1 MRLFSRGSEAEEG
14 AIGQEVT
21 GTSKYSE
28 GCLGDEAR
36 PQRDFVRATT
46 EGPKRS
52 RRQLRLFRRQVKY
65 ALGGLLIG
73 RLEVPMTMTYPSSTA
88 SSDVASYG
96 GFVDAVGGIATVVLA
111 IIGLAGVKPDIMVSI
126 ATVVFGA
133 ALLIQ
138 GGAMLT
144 EFALIDA
151 PESGAPATGGGIS
164 ALFLV
169 GFGGIVLGI
178 LALLGVFAPVL
189 TSVSAIAFG
198 AALVISSTAVW
209 QLLTSRSI
217 EARFQARSPMLRV
230 MASEVAAGSAG
241 LQAMAGLAVIVL
253 GILAVAGVFTA
264 NLTLIAF
271 LVAGAAIVLTGSTL
285 SGTMMGFMRPSGV
298 TASPRVSERAL

>member
-1 MRLFSRGSEAEEG
+1 MS
-14 AIGQEVT
+14 
-21 GTSKYSE
+21 
-28 GCLGDEAR
+28 
-36 PQRDFVRATT
+36 
-46 EGPKRS
+46 
-52 RRQLRLFRRQVKY
+52 
-65 ALGGLLIG
+65 
-73 RLEVPMTMTYPSSTA
+73 MTYPSSIA

-111 IIGLAGVKPDIMVSI
+111 IIGLAGVKPEIMVSI

-144 EFALIDA
+144 EFALIETT
-151 PESGAPATGGGIS
+151 PEASTPPTGGGIS

-178 LALLGVFAPVL
+178 LALLGVHAPIL

-253 GILAVAGVFTA
+253 GILAVAGVFA
-264 NLTLIAF
+264 AALTLIAF

-285 SGTMMGFMRPSGV
+285 SGTMIGFMRPSGV